1 MLIPSHLQQNLMP
14 SEVNFLAENEMI
26 QILPR
31 YSMKSIQ
38 LIGVCYFRDNPYVV
52 KITEY

>member
-1 MLIPSHLQQNLMP
+1 MALPGHLKQNLVP
-14 SEVNFLAENEMI
+14 SEINFLTTNDPI

-38 LIGVCYFRDNPYVV
+38 LTGVCII
-52 KITEY
+52 KLLLL